1 MTRLLMASM
10 MPLAIL
16 EGEAD
21 AVGAAGLE
29 FGAGEAVELGALALR
44 QVGRVL
50 EPEITAVLQLG
61 AGLLFGPAH
70 LLDGLVN
77 ELDEVEVQT
86 S

>member
-1 MTRLLMASM
+1 VLPTNT
-10 MPLAIL
+10 PLEEGFGAGGGLEIELL

-50 EPEITAVLQLG
+50 KPQITAVLELG
-61 AGLLFGPAH
+61 AALLFGPA
-70 LLDGLVN
+70 
-77 ELDEVEVQT
+77 T
-86 S
+86 PPRRPR